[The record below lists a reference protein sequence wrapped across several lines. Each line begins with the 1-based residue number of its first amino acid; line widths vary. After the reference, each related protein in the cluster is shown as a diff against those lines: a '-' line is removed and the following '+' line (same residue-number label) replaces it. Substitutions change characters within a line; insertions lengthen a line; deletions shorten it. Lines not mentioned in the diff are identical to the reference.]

1 MTTFLRDATTVFARD
16 VRPSLRNPAG
26 LLFGMGLHVVA
37 QSVQFPLLLSGAL
50 PPLETAPGRLRTLGR
65 INPVT
70 YIVDAQRALR
80 RRPDRA
86 QRPVRHRM
94 RPAPSPRSASTWA
107 TGPCARACETALT
120 APL

>member
-16 VRPSLRNPAG
+16 VRPRLRNPAG

-70 YIVDAQRALR
+70 YIVDAQRALFAG
-80 RRPDRA
+80 D
-86 QRPVRHRM
+86 
-94 RPAPSPRSASTWA
+94 
-107 TGPCARACETALT
+107 LT
-120 APL
+120 APSVLYGTACGLRRRRDRPLPGRPGHAPGPVKPL